1 MDESFGYVMS
11 DHTECDC
18 IDADWKVPEPTQIPE
33 MDGSLKILAGN
44 IWLMLPHGTIA
55 PDTIMVVSDGQG
67 NYIMSPTSEIGGF
80 MARTGHTNSVIA
92 EQEAWVEQL
101 RRYTDDEDDEEGSG
115 PVMFEP

>member
-1 MDESFGYVMS
+1 MS

-33 MDGSLKILAGN
+33 NGWQPEDIGRE

-67 NYIMSPTSEIGGF
+67 NYIIGPTSEIGGF

-92 EQEAWVEQL
+92 EQEAWVEA
-101 RRYTDDEDDEEGSG
+101 RRSQEKRGTGHRRRAQGTSKDGRENR
-115 PVMFEP
+115 